1 MLSGEGFV
9 DGSGGHCGG
18 GTPLVS
24 AYVEDHEG
32 EAIDFSKILTRSL
45 GLMP

>member
-1 MLSGEGFV
+1 MAQQAPAEEVPS
-9 DGSGGHCGG
+9 
-18 GTPLVS
+18 VS

-32 EAIDFSKILTRSL
+32 EAIDFSKILTRSI